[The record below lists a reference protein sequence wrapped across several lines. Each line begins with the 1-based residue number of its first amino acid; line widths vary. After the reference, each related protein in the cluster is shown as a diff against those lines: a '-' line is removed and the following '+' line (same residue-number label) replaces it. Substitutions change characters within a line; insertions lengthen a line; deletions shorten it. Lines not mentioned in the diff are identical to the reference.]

1 MNTAILLFVYNRP
14 IHTEKVVD
22 SLLSNSSSGDYDLLI
37 FSDGAKDGSQ
47 NNHVFK
53 VRDYISTITG
63 FKTIRIFESE
73 QNLGLSK
80 SILGGIQCAFES
92 YDSVI
97 IIEDDIL
104 VSPYFLNFIS
114 SGLALYES
122 NEDVISIHGY
132 TYPTNHT
139 LPETFFMRGAD
150 CWGWATWKKDWSLF
164 NPDGLSLL
172 KKLIEN
178 RQVHQFDHNGTSNH
192 SKILREQ
199 VSGKQDSWAIRWH
212 ASAFLANKLTLYP
225 GRSLVQNIGNDGSG
239 RHCGNYDSH
248 WVELSDRPI
257 SVDRIDVA
265 ESQLG
270 ALAFEEFYRKSKET
284 FFKKILRRISFL
296 LHKWQ

>member
-14 IHTEKVVD
+14 IHTKKVVD
-22 SLLSNSSSGDYDLLI
+22 SLLSNSSSEEYDLLI

-47 NNHVFK
+47 NNHVYK

-104 VSPYFLNFIS
+104 VSPFFLNFIS
-114 SGLALYES
+114 TALALYEN

-172 KKLIEN
+172 QKLIES

-225 GRSLVQNIGNDGSG
+225 GLSLVQNIGNDGSG

-257 SVDRIDVA
+257 SVDRIEVA

-270 ALAFEEFYRKSKET
+270 SIAFEEFYRKSKET
-284 FFKKILRRISFL
+284 FVKKILRKISFL
-296 LHKWQ
+296 LYKWQ

>member
-1 MNTAILLFVYNRP
+1 LNTAILLFVYNRP

-172 KKLIEN
+172 RKLIEN

-225 GRSLVQNIGNDGSG
+225 GRSLVQNIGFDGSG

-284 FFKKILRRISFL
+284 IFKKILRRISFL